1 MGGDGPRGW
10 LGGPAAGRQ
19 VHDVRGRYPRARARA
34 LAGRRAGRPRD
45 GRRGLAAGR
54 APHRCPARGRDSA
67 RAAARRE
74 GPPPAPVRAE
84 RGEPAPLPLLLWRHA
99 RRRLPRRPAAVPR
112 PVGCALRRLQA
123 ALRHARRPAHSP
135 GGEAAP
141 LPRWEGRGRVETAP
155 RAPRR
160 RRARRLLAL
169 RGRAL
174 DRADQRL
181 RRRSGGDSAGQQR
194 SASRP
199 QPARARLLAERH
211 PLLPLLGI
219 GTAALRPA
227 EGAGQTPARL
237 CRAQLPSVHL
247 QPPQLA
253 RAHLRAAVAAMWP
266 AAPARRRRV

>member
-1 MGGDGPRGW
+1 MDEAIGELGRIVSEAGAARSTLTLFASDNGPW
-10 LGGPAAGRQ
+10 VEMAPAAGSAGPL
-19 VHDVRGRYPRARARA
+19 RGGKFTTYEGGIRA

-54 APHRCPARGRDSA
+54 APHRRPARGRDSA

-84 RGEPAPLPLLLWRHA
+84 RGGPAPLPLLLWRHA

-123 ALRHARRPAHSP
+123 ALRHARRPAHLP

-141 LPRWEGRGRVETAP
+141 LPRRAGRGRVEAAP
-155 RAPRR
+155 RAPPR

-181 RRRSGGDSAGQQR
+181 RRRSGGDAAGQQR

-199 QPARARLLAERH
+199 
-211 PLLPLLGI
+211 
-219 GTAALRPA
+219 
-227 EGAGQTPARL
+227 
-237 CRAQLPSVHL
+237 
-247 QPPQLA
+247 
-253 RAHLRAAVAAMWP
+253 
-266 AAPARRRRV
+266 